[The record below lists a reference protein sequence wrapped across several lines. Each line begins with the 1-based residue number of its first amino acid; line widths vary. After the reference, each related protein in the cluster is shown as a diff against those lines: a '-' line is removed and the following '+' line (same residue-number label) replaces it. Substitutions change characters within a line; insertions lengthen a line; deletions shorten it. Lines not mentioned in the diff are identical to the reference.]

1 MKSLKKTSGKRN
13 ETQSKV
19 NHRFNI
25 QTLTTE
31 MELLKKREHQLA
43 ERLISEQPL
52 VNELRKNPRFIKD
65 ADKVCL
71 ANLANLVDDVYN
83 NFTSRL
89 VNRFPNLTEVD
100 IQYCILIKL
109 RFTVA
114 QIAILS
120 AISPTSVYQQKSRM
134 KKRILRIEPD
144 VFSHRETLDVW
155 LYGSINYKK
164 RQLRSPSRI
173 SWLSFFLL
181 FYQQASAGH
190 QNSLVKW
197 NLICLKSI

>member
-1 MKSLKKTSGKRN
+1 MKPLKKTSGKRN

-19 NHRFNI
+19 NHRFNT

-65 ADKVCL
+65 TDKVC
-71 ANLANLVDDVYN
+71 LANLVDDVYN

-144 VFSHRETLDVW
+144 VFSHGETLDVW
-155 LYGSINYKK
+155 LYK
-164 RQLRSPSRI
+164 L
-173 SWLSFFLL
+173 
-181 FYQQASAGH
+181 
-190 QNSLVKW
+190 
-197 NLICLKSI
+197 